1 MSERMAGE
9 LSKRRVHRLYAFGI
23 AWTAGA
29 MVFSNFLMS
38 LGAFALLSAWLF
50 DRITLGPL
58 FQGRDRSFVQGST
71 VLLAVVA
78 LMAWQILGLGWTS
91 DLDNG
96 LNALRIKL
104 PFLAFPL
111 ILLTGRFDREAV
123 WRWLPRW
130 WALAVTAAC
139 AAALWLGATSE
150 EPLAARN
157 WSPFISHIRFS
168 LMITWAWGLLTYSLL
183 RQAPA
188 VGNRTLATIL
198 WGLLTLAGGGI
209 VYQTGTLTG
218 ALLAPVVMGALVW
231 WGALDGWHVPRFAAR
246 RLVASAM
253 VLALVGGGWAVWQLR
268 PILPET
274 AALKTHTAGGEPYVH
289 HPDRCLRENGHHVW
303 THLAWGELQRSWN
316 RRSSIPFHQQDARN
330 QQVRMTLV
338 RYMTSLGL
346 TKDSVGLAALTD
358 EDIARVE
365 AGIPT
370 ILELEHRGLRRRWDI
385 LKFEVDAALSGV
397 APSGQSIMQRLAFW
411 QAGWYIFQ
419 HSPAWG
425 VGTGDLNSAFDKAYK
440 ASDSQLAEPFRL
452 RAHNQFLSFAL
463 AGGPVGA
470 ILFVGVFIAMIA
482 MSRRQESEW
491 MATATLL
498 FVLIFFLSC
507 WTEDTLET
515 QAGVTWAGF
524 FTGLLGRRLHG

>member
-1 MSERMAGE
+1 MAE
-9 LSKRRVHRLYAFGI
+9 STATDAWRRRVNRMYGAGI
-23 AWTAGA
+23 AWTAVA

-38 LGAFALLSAWLF
+38 LGAFALLTAWVA

-58 FQGRDRSFVQGST
+58 FKGRDRAFVQGST
-71 VLLAVVA
+71 VLLAVAA
-78 LMAWQILGLGWTS
+78 LMGWQILGLGWTS
-91 DLDNG
+91 DFDNG
-96 LNALRIKL
+96 LTALRIKL

-111 ILLTGRFDREAV
+111 ILLTGRFDRAAV

-130 WALAVTAAC
+130 WALAVTAGC
-139 AAALWLGATSE
+139 IAALLLGALSD

-168 LMITWAWGLLTYSLL
+168 LMIVWAWGLLTYSIL
-183 RQAPA
+183 RPETTA
-188 VGNRTLATIL
+188 GSRTQNTIL
-198 WGLLTLAGGGI
+198 WGLLTLAGGGF

-218 ALLAPVVMGALVW
+218 TLLAPVVAGALVW
-231 WGALDGWHVPRFAAR
+231 WGALDGWGVPRPAAR
-246 RLVASAM
+246 RLVAG
-253 VLALVGGGWAVWQLR
+253 ALVVASVGGGWAVWQLR

-274 AALKTHTAGGEPYVH
+274 SHLPSHTPGGEPYVH

-303 THLAWGELQRSWN
+303 THIAWGELQRGWN
-316 RRSSIPFHQQDARN
+316 RRSSIPFYQQDARQ
-330 QQVRMTLV
+330 QQVRMTLI

-346 TKDSVGLAALTD
+346 TKDSVGIAALTEVD
-358 EDIARVE
+358 MARVE

-370 ILELEHRGLRRRWDI
+370 ILELEHTGLRRRWDI
-385 LKFEVDAALSGV
+385 LKFEVDAARSGV
-397 APSGQSIMQRLAFW
+397 APSGQSVMQRWAFW

-425 VGTGDLNSAFDKAYK
+425 VGTGDLNVAFADAYE
-440 ASDSQLAEPFRL
+440 AADSPLAEPFRL

-470 ILFVGVFIAMIA
+470 MLFVGVFLALVA

-524 FTGLLGRRLHG
+524 FTGLLGRRLRG